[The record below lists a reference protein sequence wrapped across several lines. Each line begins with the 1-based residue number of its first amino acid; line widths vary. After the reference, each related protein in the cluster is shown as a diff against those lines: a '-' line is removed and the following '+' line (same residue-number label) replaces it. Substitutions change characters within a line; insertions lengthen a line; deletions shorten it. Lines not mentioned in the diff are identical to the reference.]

1 MCLVGLSGHGG
12 KGNVGGAP
20 EHVHDDVSFFH
31 FLTSFIKRATACSG
45 FVDLENYPR
54 DS

>member
-1 MCLVGLSGHGG
+1 MARETS
-12 KGNVGGAP
+12 GGAP
-20 EHVHDDVSFFH
+20 EHVHDVVSFFFFFH
-31 FLTSFIKRATACSG
+31 FLTSFMKRATACSG

>member
-1 MCLVGLSGHGG
+1 MEARETS
-12 KGNVGGAP
+12 GGAP

-31 FLTSFIKRATACSG
+31 FLTSFMKRATACSG

>member
-1 MCLVGLSGHGG
+1 MSGRIVGTWRQG
-12 KGNVGGAP
+12 KRRGGAP

-31 FLTSFIKRATACSG
+31 FLTSFMKRATACNG

>member
-1 MCLVGLSGHGG
+1 MEARETSGGRLSM
-12 KGNVGGAP
+12 
-20 EHVHDDVSFFH
+20 SMMMFLFFH
-31 FLTSFIKRATACSG
+31 FLTSFMKRATACSG